1 MVASFPAM
9 VLGGR
14 AADRFG
20 RRALLLVSGSLLGV
34 GFAWLAFV
42 GGYAALFV
50 VLLVLSA
57 ASGVYDV
64 GINAAAMDLERTTG
78 RRFMAVLHAAFS
90 AGGAAGAL
98 VSGALISVG
107 VDFRHVYLVALIPLG
122 AVILAVTTTRFPPKE
137 EGATGTPE
145 GERVGLYK
153 NLSLLLVALIAALVF
168 LSEGA
173 MEHWSGIY
181 LRGTLAL
188 PALLGASGVA
198 VFHASMAVGR
208 LGAAGTIR
216 RFGDRPTLRAAG
228 LLATG
233 GMVLALATRE
243 PLLVVA
249 GFLVVGLA
257 LSAVAPITFS
267 FAGDLVP
274 DRAGGASSVHDL
286 RIQRLPVRTGNYRR
300 SGGTDEP
307 ADRFGH
313 RGRGRASDLHPLAS
327 YKRPAEN
334 REPSALMEGNRPDQE
349 ARDAFAEASDQAER
363 LLADLENCGPL
374 PVPWR

>member
-1 MVASFPAM
+1 MGAFGAFGVIWGAFAVLLADLSRFLDLSPGPLGVALSVGMVASFPAM

-20 RRALLLVSGSLLGV
+20 HKALLLVSGSLLGV

-42 GGYAALFV
+42 EGYAALFV
-50 VLLVLSA
+50 VLLVLTA

-64 GINAAAMDLERTTG
+64 GINAAAMDLERTTR
-78 RRFMAVLHAAFS
+78 RRFMAVLHTAFS

-98 VSGALISVG
+98 VSGVLISVG

-122 AVILAVTTTRFPPKE
+122 AVIFAVTTTRFPPKE
-137 EGATGTPE
+137 EGAAGTSE
-145 GERVGLYK
+145 GERAGLYK
-153 NLSLLLVALIAALVF
+153 NLPLLLVALIAALVF

-208 LGAAGTIR
+208 LGAAETIR

-233 GMVLALATRE
+233 GMALALATRE

-274 DRAGGASSVHDL
+274 DRAGGASSVVTTFGYSGFLLGPVTIGGVAELTSL
-286 RIQRLPVRTGNYRR
+286 RIALGIVAVAGLLIFALSLRI
-300 SGGTDEP
+300 SG
-307 ADRFGH
+307 
-313 RGRGRASDLHPLAS
+313 
-327 YKRPAEN
+327 
-334 REPSALMEGNRPDQE
+334 
-349 ARDAFAEASDQAER
+349 
-363 LLADLENCGPL
+363 
-374 PVPWR
+374 